1 VHRYDAGI
9 TLPLLSRASEKGK
22 KMADPIVIAG
32 GAQGPVTLLPRL
44 ANRHGCIT
52 GATGTGK
59 TVTLQVLAEAFSR
72 LGTPVFMADVKGD
85 LSGMSQAAQSNPKLQ
100 ERLAKLGLPEPLWGA
115 CPVTFWDVFGESG
128 HPVRATISDMG
139 PLLLARML
147 ELNDTQE
154 GVLNIVFSVADEE
167 GLLLLDLKDLRA
179 MLQHVS
185 ERASELRAR
194 YGNVSA
200 ASVGAIQRSLLRLE
214 AQGAELFFGEP
225 MLDVHDL
232 LRVDARGQGMINILA
247 ADRLMQAPRLYGVFL
262 LWMLAEIYETLPEVG
277 DLDHPKLVFFFDEA
291 HLVFADAPKALLQK
305 IEQIV
310 RLVRSKGVGVYFV
323 TQNPADIPD
332 TVLGQLGNR
341 VQHALRAFT
350 PRDQKAVKV
359 AAETMRPNPDLDVTA
374 AITELGVGEA
384 LISVLDEKGS
394 PGVTQRAWMVA
405 PGSRIGPATDSER
418 QAVRQASLLAG
429 KYERSVDRE
438 SAYELLKK
446 RAESS
451 NQQNDSS
458 APKEA
463 GGARA
468 TTKSQD
474 DNNGLVGVVQDFLFG
489 STGPRGGR
497 REGAVQSVAKS
508 MMRQAANKL
517 VRGVLGSLV
526 SRRQALQK
534 SVPEKK

>member
-1 VHRYDAGI
+1 MV
-9 TLPLLSRASEKGK
+9 
-22 KMADPIVIAG
+22 DPIVIAG
-32 GAQGPVTLLPRL
+32 NSHGPITMLPRL

-59 TVTLQVLAEAFSR
+59 TVSLQVLAEAFSR

-85 LSGMSQAAQSNPKLQ
+85 LSGMSQAAQNSPKLQ
-100 ERLAKLGLPEPLWGA
+100 ERLDKLGLPEPAWGA

-154 GVLNIVFSVADEE
+154 GILNIVFSVADEE

-179 MLQHVS
+179 MLQHVA
-185 ERASELRAR
+185 ERARELRAR

-214 AQGAELFFGEP
+214 AEGADRFFGEP

-232 LRVDARGQGMINILA
+232 LRVDARGQGMVNILA
-247 ADRLMQAPRLYGVFL
+247 ADKLMQAPRLYGVFL

-332 TVLGQLGNR
+332 SVLGQLGNR

-384 LISVLDEKGS
+384 LISVLDEKGR

-405 PGSRIGPATDSER
+405 PGSRIGPATDVER
-418 QAVRQASLLAG
+418 QVVRQASLLAG
-429 KYERSVDRE
+429 KYERAVDRE

-451 NQQNDSS
+451 FESNSS
-458 APKEA
+458 TSQRD
-463 GGARA
+463 GARSPSR
-468 TTKSQD
+468 TDS
-474 DNNGLVGVVQDFLFG
+474 NEESNGLIGVVQDFLFG

-526 SRRQALQK
+526 SRR
-534 SVPEKK
+534 